1 MKKKKE
7 GKMEEKVLE
16 FLPFWSNLS
25 INQKEKLI
33 QGSRKVSYKA
43 GDLIYSPAKDCLGM
57 LFVQEGVLHTYLMS
71 EDDRRVNIFRLRDGD
86 VSILSMSCIFPTITF
101 DVEIEAETDCQV
113 LLLPT
118 SVLASLR
125 KENIYV
131 ENYMYKII
139 TETFSSAIEV
149 MKQFMFLT
157 LEQRV
162 ATFLIDESVAQKT
175 LEIKT
180 TQEKLANTI
189 GSAREAVARV
199 LKQLAAKGI
208 IKIHRGCISIE
219 KKCELYHIIQ

>member
-162 ATFLIDESVAQKT
+162 ATFLIDESVAQK
-175 LEIKT
+175 
-180 TQEKLANTI
+180 
-189 GSAREAVARV
+189 
-199 LKQLAAKGI
+199 
-208 IKIHRGCISIE
+208 
-219 KKCELYHIIQ
+219 Y